1 MPSAPQLS
9 VVLPCYNES
18 RGIEAILKR
27 FAEVGAG
34 ADFELILVDNGSRD
48 ETPNVLKALLPKYP
62 FARSVRVDVN
72 QGYGHGIYTGLQA
85 ARGEVLAWSHADLQ
99 TDPADVFHA
108 LAAYRKSMQ
117 PRMTLVKGV
126 RYGRGLGERII
137 SLGMGIVAS
146 TIFRRKLTEINAQP
160 KVFHRSLLERTT
172 HPPIDFNFDVYVLVK
187 AKQAGY
193 RIETISVQFPPR
205 QYGHSNWARTWKSK
219 VRTIWR
225 SVKYMAGLAVLGDG
239 AEAEGRK
246 QKGEAASAS
255 SGGHGIKRPHLLDSA
270 ASRQANRGHR
280 N

>member
-48 ETPNVLKALLPKYP
+48 ETPQVLQSLLPKYP
-62 FARSVRVDVN
+62 FARSVRVEVN
-72 QGYGHGIYTGLQA
+72 QGYGHGIFTGLRA
-85 ARGEVLAWSHADLQ
+85 ARGEILAWSHADLQ
-99 TDPADVFHA
+99 TDPADVFQA
-108 LAAYRKSMQ
+108 LAVYRKSAQ

-126 RYGRGLGERII
+126 RHGRRVGERVI

-160 KVFHRSLLERTT
+160 KVFHRSLLALATN
-172 HPPIDFNFDVYVLVK
+172 PPIDFNFDVYMLVT
-187 AKQAGY
+187 AKRAGY
-193 RIETISVQFPPR
+193 HIETIRVKFPPR

-219 VRTIWR
+219 LRTIWR
-225 SVKYMAGLAVLGDG
+225 SVKYMARLAVAGDG
-239 AEAEGRK
+239 VTAEGRK
-246 QKGEAASAS
+246 QNAENAS
-255 SGGHGIKRPHLLDSA
+255 SANGAHGVKRPHLLDKSSQA
-270 ASRQANRGHR
+270 ADRAKRA
-280 N
+280 

>member
-48 ETPNVLKALLPKYP
+48 ETPKVLQSLLPKYP
-62 FARSVRVDVN
+62 FARSVRVEVN
-72 QGYGHGIYTGLQA
+72 RGYGHGIFTGLRA
-85 ARGEVLAWSHADLQ
+85 ARGEILAWSHADLQ
-99 TDPADVFHA
+99 TDPADVFQA
-108 LAAYRKSMQ
+108 LAVYRKSAQ

-126 RYGRGLGERII
+126 RHGRRLGERVI

-160 KVFHRSLLERTT
+160 KVFHRSLLALAAN
-172 HPPIDFNFDVYVLVK
+172 PPIDFNFDVYMLVT
-187 AKQAGY
+187 AKRAGY
-193 RIETISVQFPPR
+193 RVETIRVKFPPR

-219 VRTIWR
+219 LRTIWR
-225 SVKYMAGLAVLGDG
+225 SVKYMTRLAIAGAGVT
-239 AEAEGRK
+239 AEGGK
-246 QKGEAASAS
+246 QKAEMAGSAS
-255 SGGHGIKRPHLLDSA
+255 GAHGVKRPHLLDKSSQPA
-270 ASRQANRGHR
+270 ERIKR